1 MHRNKAELK
10 IKKFDLHGIRS
21 SSKISNLDL
30 PRNKAKLGHFSLALL
45 PCTSVVITIIL
56 YFRIKVKFL
65 SVDAEFA
72 MATIGHVVKM
82 LEDSSVPLT
91 QHERL
96 IKILG
101 SSHSAGADQSY
112 QCLAHHLKG
121 LNSKSSATSKNIAA
135 KCATQD

>member
-1 MHRNKAELK
+1 
-10 IKKFDLHGIRS
+10 
-21 SSKISNLDL
+21 
-30 PRNKAKLGHFSLALL
+30 
-45 PCTSVVITIIL
+45 
-56 YFRIKVKFL
+56 
-65 SVDAEFA
+65 

-135 KCATQD
+135 KCATQDRWKEFPHFSGLRYSFIILYFSPKKSFYTWLFEFLICLKMLPTFFLIAQ

>member
-1 MHRNKAELK
+1 MGISAINK
-10 IKKFDLHGIRS
+10 
-21 SSKISNLDL
+21 
-30 PRNKAKLGHFSLALL
+30 
-45 PCTSVVITIIL
+45 VVISIIL
-56 YFRIKVKFL
+56 YFHILVKFL

-112 QCLAHHLKG
+112 QCLAHHLQG

-135 KCATQD
+135 KCATQDRGKEFPCFSL